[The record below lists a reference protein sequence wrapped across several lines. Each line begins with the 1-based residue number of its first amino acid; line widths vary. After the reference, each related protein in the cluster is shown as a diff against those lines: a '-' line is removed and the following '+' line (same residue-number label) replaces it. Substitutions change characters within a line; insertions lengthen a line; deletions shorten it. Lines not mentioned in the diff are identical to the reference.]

1 MVLSA
6 EAEYVLRTVEER
18 GIRFVRLWFT
28 DVLGFLKSFTITSQE
43 LEGAFAEGMGF
54 DGSSIEGFSRIQES
68 DMVAIP
74 DPATFQVIPWKQEA
88 PVARMFCDV
97 WNPEGTPFDGD
108 PRGVLKRQLQR
119 AADLGFTFY
128 VGPEL
133 EYFYFK
139 ASDDPTFLDRGG
151 YFDETPLDAATDYRK
166 RTVQY
171 LESMGIPVEYVHH
184 EVAPSQHEIDL
195 RYTDALT
202 MADNVMAYRL
212 TVKEV
217 AQEFGIYATFM
228 PKPVAGVNGSGMH
241 THQSLFEGDRNAFF
255 DATDEYHLSKTA
267 KSYIAGLL
275 RHAPEIT
282 LLTNQWV
289 NSYKRLVPGFEAPV
303 YVCWARRNRSALVR
317 VPMYKPGKEA
327 ATRIEYRSPDAACN
341 PYLAFAAMLAA
352 GLTGVENDYDLPPE
366 ASNNIYEMSDDERG
380 AAGIAVSAR
389 GPGGGDP
396 PGRGLRGAAGGAGR
410 PRPRVPDPQQA
421 RRVGCL
427 QGLRQPVRAG
437 ALPPHPLSYLP
448 TLLGFSAL
456 STYAFCT
463 ESPLTVEST
472 EPIVGQTAEGRQAEG
487 WRGSPR

>member
-1 MVLSA
+1 MPMPTA

-28 DVLGFLKSFTITSQE
+28 DVLGFLKAFTITSQE
-43 LEGAFAEGMGF
+43 LEGAFADGMGF

-68 DMVAIP
+68 DMVAVP
-74 DPATFQVIPWKQEA
+74 DATTFQLIPWKTEHA
-88 PVARMFCDV
+88 VARMFCDV
-97 WNPEGTPFDGD
+97 YQPDGTPFDGD

-139 ASDDPTFLDRGG
+139 AEDDPSFLDQGG
-151 YFDETPLDAATDYRK
+151 YFDETPLDVATDYRK
-166 RTVQY
+166 RTVTY

-195 RYTDALT
+195 RYADALT
-202 MADNVMAYRL
+202 MADNVMTYRL

-217 AQEFGIYATFM
+217 AEEFGIYATFM

-267 KSYIAGLL
+267 KHYIGGLL
-275 RHAPEIT
+275 ERAPEIT
-282 LLTNQWV
+282 LVTNQWV

-317 VPMYKPGKEA
+317 VPQYKPGKEE
-327 ATRIEYRSPDAACN
+327 ATRIEYRSPDPACN
-341 PYLAFAAMLAA
+341 PYLAFAAMLGA
-352 GLTGVENDYDLPPE
+352 GLAGIEAETELPPE
-366 ASNNIYEMSDDERG
+366 ASNNIYEMSPAERET
-380 AAGIAVSAR
+380 AGIASLPQDLPDAIALAERSEV
-389 GPGGGDP
+389 
-396 PGRGLRGAAGGAGR
+396 LREVLGEHVHEFLIR
-410 PRPRVPDPQQA
+410 NK
-421 RRVGCL
+421 
-427 QGLRQPVRAG
+427 RAEWDG
-437 ALPPHPLSYLP
+437 FKAYVTPYELDRYLP
-448 TLLGFSAL
+448 IL
-456 STYAFCT
+456 
-463 ESPLTVEST
+463 
-472 EPIVGQTAEGRQAEG
+472 
-487 WRGSPR
+487 

>member
-1 MVLSA
+1 MALSA
-6 EAEYVLRTVEER
+6 EADYVLRTVEER

-43 LEGAFAEGMGF
+43 LEGAFLEGMGF

-68 DMVAIP
+68 DMVAHP
-74 DPATFQVIPWKQEA
+74 DASTFQIIPWKLEA

-97 WNPEGTPFDGD
+97 ANPDGTAFDGD
-108 PRGVLKRQLQR
+108 PRGVLKRQLKR

-139 ASDDPTFLDRGG
+139 ADDDPSFLDQAG
-151 YFDETPLDAATDYRK
+151 YFDETPLDVGTDYRK
-166 RTVQY
+166 RTVTY

-202 MADNVMAYRL
+202 MADNVMTYRI

-255 DATDEYHLSKTA
+255 DAADQYHLSSVA
-267 KSYIAGLL
+267 KHYIAGLL

-289 NSYKRLVPGFEAPV
+289 NSYKRLVPGYEAPV

-317 VPMYKPGKEA
+317 VPMYKPGKEG
-327 ATRIEYRSPDAACN
+327 ATRIEYRSPDPACN
-341 PYLAFAAMLAA
+341 PYLAFSAMLAA
-352 GLTGVENDYDLPPE
+352 GLAGIDGEYELPPE
-366 ASNNIYEMSDDERG
+366 ASNNIYEMSEAER
-380 AAGIAVSAR
+380 ASAGIASLPQDLHDAIGLAERSEVLRTAL
-389 GPGGGDP
+389 GDHVHEYLIRNKREEWDAFKAYVTP
-396 PGRGLRGAAGGAGR
+396 YELER
-410 PRPRVPDPQQA
+410 
-421 RRVGCL
+421 
-427 QGLRQPVRAG
+427 
-437 ALPPHPLSYLP
+437 YLP
-448 TLLGFSAL
+448 IL
-456 STYAFCT
+456 
-463 ESPLTVEST
+463 
-472 EPIVGQTAEGRQAEG
+472 
-487 WRGSPR
+487 